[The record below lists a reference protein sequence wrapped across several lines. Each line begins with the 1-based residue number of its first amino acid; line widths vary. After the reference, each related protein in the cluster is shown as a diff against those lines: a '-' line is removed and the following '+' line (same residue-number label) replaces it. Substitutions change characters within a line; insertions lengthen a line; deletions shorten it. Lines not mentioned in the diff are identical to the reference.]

1 MIWSDNR
8 EVYGHPRIHAELRAQ
23 GERVGNKR
31 VARLMQQAGIEGAS
45 RRRSAKTTRRD
56 AEKRP
61 APDLV
66 DRDFS
71 AAEGDRLWVA
81 NIYVPTWAGFL
92 YLAVVLDACSRRVV
106 GWSMASHLR
115 TELVLDALNMAIW
128 QRRPE
133 QVIHHSDQGSQ
144 YMSIAFGMRCKEAS
158 VRPSMG
164 SVGDAYDN
172 ALCESFFATLECELL
187 ERSSFRNRDEAR
199 LAVFEF
205 IEGFYNRRR
214 RHSALGYRSPVD
226 FEAGR
231 IGAAA

>member
-1 MIWSDNR
+1 MKANQAVWPVRTACRLLGLSASGYYAWVRRKPSARERRDGQLRERIRVIWSDNR
-8 EVYGHPRIHAELRAQ
+8 EVYGHPRIHAELRGQ

-81 NIYVPTWAGFL
+81 HIYLPTWAGFL
-92 YLAVVLDACSRRVV
+92 YLAVVLDAWSRRVV

-133 QVIHHSDQGSQ
+133 QVIHHSDQGSR
-144 YMSIAFGMRCKEAS
+144 IAVYVDR
-158 VRPSMG
+158 VR
-164 SVGDAYDN
+164 DA
-172 ALCESFFATLECELL
+172 L
-187 ERSSFRNRDEAR
+187 
-199 LAVFEF
+199 
-205 IEGFYNRRR
+205 
-214 RHSALGYRSPVD
+214 
-226 FEAGR
+226 
-231 IGAAA
+231 

>member
-8 EVYGHPRIHAELRAQ
+8 EVYGRPRIHAELRAQ

-31 VARLMQQAGIEGAS
+31 VARLMQQAGIDGAS
-45 RRRSAKTTRRD
+45 RRCSAKTTRRD
-56 AEKRP
+56 ADRRP

-81 NIYVPTWAGFL
+81 DITYVPTWAGFL

-144 YMSIAFGMRCKEAS
+144 YRSITFGMRYKDAS

-164 SVGDAYDN
+164 SVGDAHDN
-172 ALCESFFATLECELL
+172 ALGGRQWRRWRGEVATVSWTVRGVL
-187 ERSSFRNRDEAR
+187 
-199 LAVFEF
+199 
-205 IEGFYNRRR
+205 
-214 RHSALGYRSPVD
+214 
-226 FEAGR
+226 
-231 IGAAA
+231 